1 MNKEEL
7 ENIRSAAVID
17 LNDNKHESML
27 SSYIIAQPFIDDL
40 CNSIDAFIS
49 KESSSIA
56 HLQTEREKL
65 QLIVSIVNTISA
77 YVSNYSKN
85 HMRLMHR
92 TEGLVEENKNAIK
105 SINSVIDKKIMKIET
120 DIRLAEKIK
129 AGEDPLK
136 RKKSQRPEK
145 IKDVKSAKA
154 SMKKS

>member
-27 SSYIIAQPFIDDL
+27 SSYIIAKPFIDDL

-92 TEGLVEENKNAIK
+92 TEGLV
-105 SINSVIDKKIMKIET
+105 
-120 DIRLAEKIK
+120 
-129 AGEDPLK
+129 
-136 RKKSQRPEK
+136 
-145 IKDVKSAKA
+145 
-154 SMKKS
+154 